1 MGGDGKVI
9 GFAAIICIVC
19 SLGLSAVNSSLKPRQ
34 DHNKLLDLRSK
45 VLQAFGVPVAND
57 KGKRLMSDEEI
68 ASIFESAVTGFVL
81 DSTGNMVTNKAVSDL
96 TVEEINGRDLE
107 TKLKQYYP
115 YFVYTNPE
123 SGGKRYAI
131 HVSGMGLWSVVKGY
145 LALESDQATIAGLAV
160 YDHLETPGLGGDVD
174 KKWFLDQFKGKEMIT
189 DGKINY
195 FRVLKPSAKADHASV
210 NGPSGATM
218 TSNGMT
224 KFINSDFK
232 VYNAHFST
240 LKGS

>member
-9 GFAAIICIVC
+9 GFAATVCVVC
-19 SLGLSAVNSSLKPRQ
+19 SLCLSLVYSSLKDRQ
-34 DHNKLLDLRSK
+34 DQNKLLDLRSK
-45 VLQAFGVPVAND
+45 VLQCFGVPVANE
-57 KGKRLMSDEEI
+57 KGKRVMSDEEI
-68 ASIFESAVTGFVL
+68 ESIFESAVTGFVL
-81 DSTGNMVTNKAVSDL
+81 DSTGSMVADKAVSELSID
-96 TVEEINGRDLE
+96 EINGRDSE

-123 SGGKRYAI
+123 SGDKRYAI

-145 LALESDQATIAGLAV
+145 LALESDTATIAGLAV

-189 DGKINY
+189 DGKVNY

-218 TSNGMT
+218 TCNGMT
-224 KFINSDFK
+224 DFINSDFK